1 MRSITRGLVTA
12 GAVLSSLLAIPGTAQ
27 AAAPVVKEATSDSA
41 DWSVIDVR
49 LNHGSAVGEDVK
61 KITATLRPL
70 GSAETDPPVA
80 TITDFTQ
87 TYWAS
92 SWEGVWSSPPVHLDT
107 LGEYTID
114 VEATTSGGESTVQ
127 QNAGVLR
134 YEKQPVIADFSVTPT
149 EPTIDDKLVTATG
162 DLLLRNPGT
171 RTTAPMPGAS
181 VDIDLGGSVEETV
194 TTDDQGHFSLARE
207 VSQGGWARA
216 EYRSDL
222 GYATVPWVDIKPKAA
237 PTRLILDKNSF
248 HVVANAE
255 MKVTGRLE
263 YRSGSEWKPL
273 AGIPLE
279 LDYKD
284 SHITDATDATT
295 DAAGRFTFV
304 RRVYGDTKFEV
315 TFPPYPYNPWIQRT
329 ATADVTAEVTS
340 TSRFTEFTA
349 AQNEHAQLDITG
361 SVDLSGNYYSGRI
374 KVGIQY
380 SADGRTGW
388 KTKKTVT
395 TGFGSQ
401 FIVEGL
407 KGNPD
412 GYWRLR
418 YAGDTERD
426 IKGTTSKAM
435 RKVKALTRIKGA
447 GASPEPVRV
456 GRTLTVKG
464 VLQEAK
470 PASTTGWTSWKAYGG
485 KRVQILFRPRGEKTW
500 YLMDTV
506 KTRANGSFAKG
517 VKAPMDG
524 TWVPVHLEPD
534 SKHFAG
540 AGAEDY
546 VDAR

>member
-1 MRSITRGLVTA
+1 MRHITRGLVTA
-12 GAVLSSLLAIPGTAQ
+12 GAVLLSTFAIPGTAH
-27 AAAPVVKEATSDSA
+27 AAAPVVQEASSDSA

-49 LNHGSAVGEDVK
+49 LGHGSAAGEDVK
-61 KITATLRPL
+61 KITAKLRPL
-70 GSAETDPPVA
+70 GSADTDTPVA
-80 TITDFTQ
+80 TVTEFTQ
-87 TYWAS
+87 TYFAS
-92 SWEGVWSSPPVHLDT
+92 SWEGTWSSPPVHLDT

-114 VEATTSGGESTVQ
+114 VEATTSGGETTVR

-134 YEKQPVIADFSVTPT
+134 YQKQPVISDFSVTPT
-149 EPTIDDKLVTATG
+149 EPTIDDKVVTATG
-162 DLLLRNPGT
+162 DLLLRDPST
-171 RTTAPMPGAS
+171 RATEAMPGAP
-181 VDIDLGGSVEETV
+181 VDIDLGDSVEETV

-207 VSQGGWARA
+207 VSEGGWVRAR
-216 EYRSDL
+216 YRSDL
-222 GYATVPWVDIKPKAA
+222 GYATVPVIGIRPKAA
-237 PTRLILDKNSF
+237 PTRLFLDKSSF

-263 YRSGSEWKPL
+263 YRSGTEWKPL

-279 LDYKD
+279 LDYKN
-284 SHITDATDATT
+284 SHITDATEATT
-295 DAAGRFTFV
+295 DTAGRFTFV
-304 RRVYGDTKFEV
+304 RRVYGNTTFEV
-315 TFPPYPYNPWIQRT
+315 GFPPYPYNPWIQRT
-329 ATADVTAEVTS
+329 ATADVTAKVTS

-349 AQNEHAQLDITG
+349 AQNEHAQLDVTG
-361 SVDLSGNYYSGRI
+361 IVDLSGNYYSGRI

-380 SADGRTGW
+380 SADGKTGW

-407 KGNPD
+407 KGSPD

-418 YAGDTERD
+418 YAGDTKRD
-426 IKGTTSKAM
+426 FRGTTSKAV

-447 GASPEPVRV
+447 GASPEPVRK
-456 GRTLTVKG
+456 GGTLTVKG

-470 PASTTGWTSWKAYGG
+470 PASTVGWTSWKAYGG
-485 KRVQILFRPRGEKTW
+485 KRVQILFRPRGEKSW
-500 YLMDTV
+500 YLMGTV
-506 KTRANGSFAKG
+506 KTKANGSFAKG
-517 VKAPMDG
+517 IKAPMDG

>member
-1 MRSITRGLVTA
+1 MRHITRGLVTA
-12 GAVLSSLLAIPGTAQ
+12 GAVLLSTFAIPGTAH
-27 AAAPVVKEATSDSA
+27 AAAPVVQEASSDSA

-49 LNHGSAVGEDVK
+49 LGHGSAAGEDVK
-61 KITATLRPL
+61 KITAKLRPL
-70 GSAETDPPVA
+70 GSADTDTPVA
-80 TITDFTQ
+80 TVTEFTQ
-87 TYWAS
+87 TYFASPWA
-92 SWEGVWSSPPVHLDT
+92 GTWSSPPVHLDT

-114 VEATTSGGESTVQ
+114 VEATTSGGETTVQ

-134 YEKQPVIADFSVTPT
+134 YQKQPVISGFSVTPT

-162 DLLLRNPGT
+162 DLLLRDPAT
-171 RTTAPMPGAS
+171 RATEAMPDAS
-181 VDIDLGGSVEETV
+181 VDIDLGSSVEQTV

-222 GYATVPWVDIKPKAA
+222 GYATVPWVSITPKAA
-237 PTRLILDKNSF
+237 ATRLLLDKSSF

-263 YRSGSEWKPL
+263 YRSGTEWKPL

-279 LDYKD
+279 LDYKN
-284 SHITDATDATT
+284 SSITDATEATS
-295 DAAGRFTFV
+295 DPAGRFTFV
-304 RRVYGDTKFEV
+304 RRVYGDTTFEV
-315 TFPPYPYNPWIQRT
+315 GFPPYPYNPWIQRT
-329 ATADVTAEVTS
+329 ATADVKAKVTS

-349 AQNEHAQLDITG
+349 AQDERAQLDITG

-380 SADGRTGW
+380 SADGKTGW
-388 KTKKTVT
+388 TTKKTVT

-418 YAGDTERD
+418 YAGDTKRD
-426 IKGTTSKAM
+426 FKGTTSKAM

-447 GASPEPVRV
+447 GASPEPVSKNH
-456 GRTLTVKG
+456 TLTVKG

-470 PASTTGWTSWKAYGG
+470 PASTVGWTSWKAYGG
-485 KRVQILFRPRGEKTW
+485 KQVQILFRPRGEKDW
-500 YLMDTV
+500 YLMGTV
-506 KTRANGSFAKG
+506 KTKANGSFAKG
-517 VKAPMDG
+517 IKAPMDG

-534 SKHFAG
+534 GKHFAG

-546 VDAR
+546 VDVR